1 MRSFVLIAFGLILA
15 SPASAQVAGFRSVS
29 PGADQHRFET
39 ERLRQLS
46 DQRAIEA
53 RQQSLNARLTR
64 LELQSRRQSAPVT
77 ADPAV
82 TALSLDQARA
92 ARETA
97 TARRQAIVEG
107 VTGIDAWL
115 DRPRN

>member
-1 MRSFVLIAFGLILA
+1 MRSFVLIAFGLILG
-15 SPASAQVAGFRSVS
+15 SPASAQVAGFRSAT
-29 PGADQHRFET
+29 PIADQHRYET
-39 ERLRQLS
+39 DRLRQLS

-53 RQQSLNARLTR
+53 RQQSLNSRLTR
-64 LELQSRRQSAPVT
+64 LELQSRRQSAPIS

-82 TALSLDQARA
+82 TGLSLDQARA

-97 TARRQAIVEG
+97 TARREAIVEG
-107 VTGIDAWL
+107 VTGIDTWL